1 LELWVSNQTHHHI
14 AIVIVS
20 FRNPSDVITCLAAL
34 SRAREYPS
42 FDVFICENGGNES
55 FQHLRSSLLAPEGP
69 CASVPHD
76 LSKTLTFVSERLV
89 DVQCLTLK
97 GRLSR
102 VWIGR
107 ATQNLGY
114 AGGIN
119 VWIERLPHV
128 AGWQGLWILNPD
140 AAPEEAALDA
150 LVQRAITGKK
160 GMVGSTILPFGN
172 LDRVHC
178 RAGHHWRKLRTK
190 LAVIG
195 LGDRFDA
202 PIDLGSI
209 ETALD
214 CISGASIYV
223 TRACLEKIGPMD
235 ERFFL
240 YYEDADWSFRAKKE
254 GLGYASDSL
263 VPHKGGTTIGSAGK
277 RAKRSPLSVYL
288 ESRNRINFVRIHLSR
303 YLPWATIMGFL
314 FAAEYLL
321 VGSLQNFLA
330 ALRGLLAGVKG
341 ETGRPPN
348 FLIEDIVRPDRR

>member
-1 LELWVSNQTHHHI
+1 VSNEKHHHV

-20 FRNPSDVITCLAAL
+20 FRNPSDVVTCLTAL
-34 SRAREYPS
+34 SRARRYPS
-42 FDVFICENGGNES
+42 FDIFICENGGSES
-55 FQHLRSSLLAPEGP
+55 FLKLHSSLLAPDGP
-69 CASVPHD
+69 CANVLDD
-76 LSKTLTFVSERLV
+76 LSKTLTSDYKRLV
-89 DVQCLTLK
+89 DVQCLALK
-97 GRLSR
+97 GRPSR

-119 VWIERLPHV
+119 VWIERLPLI

-140 AAPEEAALDA
+140 AAPEEGALDA
-150 LVQRAITGKK
+150 LVEHAITANK

-172 LDRVHC
+172 GERVHC

-190 LAVIG
+190 LGVIG
-195 LGDRFDA
+195 LGDRINA
-202 PIDLGSI
+202 PIDLESI
-209 ETALD
+209 EADLD

-235 ERFFL
+235 EQFFL

-288 ESRNRINFVRIHLSR
+288 ESRNRINFVRIHLR
-303 YLPWATIMGFL
+303 RFLPWASIMGFL
-314 FAAEYLL
+314 FALEYLL
-321 VGSLQNFLA
+321 VGSLQNFEA
-330 ALRGLLAGVKG
+330 ALGGLLAGLKG
-341 ETGRPPN
+341 ETGRPPSSAG
-348 FLIEDIVRPDRR
+348 EDSQDYYRPS